1 MSTPTSQRLEGEE
14 LQQTALQPQRHWHL
28 GFRNSLARFGQ
39 VDVENGTTRDF
50 LQVRLGAER
59 CNEPGIYGT

>member
-1 MSTPTSQRLEGEE
+1 MSRPKSQRVEGGE

-28 GFRNSLARFGQ
+28 GFCNGLAGLGQ
-39 VDVENGTTRDF
+39 IDVENGTTRDF

-59 CNEPGIYGT
+59 CNEPGSYGS